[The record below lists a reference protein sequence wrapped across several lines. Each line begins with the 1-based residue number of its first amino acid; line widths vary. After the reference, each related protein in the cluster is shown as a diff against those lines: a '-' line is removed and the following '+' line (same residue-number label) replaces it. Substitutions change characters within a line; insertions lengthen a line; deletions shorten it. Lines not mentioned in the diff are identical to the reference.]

1 MIIKR
6 VRARNFRSIKDETL
20 SCDELTV
27 LVGPNGAGKSSFLKA
42 VDMFYSSGVFYD
54 AGDFYNENTSQDI
67 TITVT
72 YTNLSDAEKEL
83 FQKYIE
89 GDELTVEKVMAWPRN
104 KRNQRYHGTKLKNSD
119 FDAFRSAKG
128 SNLGAEYNLLKE
140 GAYNALPKYTNK
152 DNAEEALREW
162 EESNPDRCTRQRDN
176 GQFFGFTEVGG
187 ARLERF
193 TRFIFVPAVRDASE
207 DAVEGKGSPLTEIM
221 DLVVRSALRGSE
233 DIQKLRERTQKEYE
247 IIMNP
252 DNLSE
257 LRELEHSLN
266 TILKTY
272 VPEAGVDLI
281 WNASRAIDLPPPF
294 ASIRLV
300 EDDYAA
306 PVQSCGHGL
315 QRAYILTMLQYLAQ
329 VQTRSRTAEDD
340 TGIESSDDSPSFLI
354 AIEEPELYQHPN
366 RQRHMAKVL
375 LKLASGGIEGI
386 AQSTQVLYSTHSPL
400 FVDIRRFNNVRRLC
414 KVPSISEEP
423 KKTTVVSTTL
433 DEVAAIIGKADG
445 KIEGEYSGATLQPRL
460 QTLMTPWMNEGFFAD
475 VAVLVEGEE
484 DRAIL
489 LGVAQS
495 MDHDLESLGV
505 SVIPCMGK
513 NNLDRPTVIFQQLG
527 IPVYTVW
534 DSDKGNNEARPED
547 NQRLLRLQNEVEEDW
562 PHKVT
567 DRFACF
573 ESTLSKTFQEEV
585 GQGLFDEALND
596 CCRRWSLSKK
606 NQAKKN
612 PMVIQEI
619 LAEAKAQGCT
629 SGTVEEVINRIVRLR
644 LSGS

>member
-1 MIIKR
+1 MHEMIIKSVR
-6 VRARNFRSIKDETL
+6 VQNFRSIKDETL

-42 VDMFYSSGVFYD
+42 VDMFYLSSASYD
-54 AGDFYNENTSQDI
+54 TGDFYNENILQDI

-72 YTNLSDAEKEL
+72 YTNISDAEREL

-89 GDELTVEKVMAWPRN
+89 GDELIVEKVMAWPPT
-104 KRNQRYHGTKLKNSD
+104 KRNQRYHGTRLKNSD
-119 FDAFRSAKG
+119 FDAFRSAG
-128 SNLGAEYNLLKE
+128 GPNLRAEYNLLKE
-140 GAYNALPKYTNK
+140 GAYAALPDYANK
-152 DNAEEALREW
+152 DNAEEALRKW
-162 EESNPDRCTRQRDN
+162 EESNPDRCTRQRDD

-233 DIQKLRERTQKEYE
+233 DIQELRERTQRDYE
-247 IIMNP
+247 SIMNP

-272 VPEAGVDLI
+272 VPEADVDLV
-281 WNASRAIDLPPPF
+281 WNSSRAIDLPPPS

-300 EDDYAA
+300 EDDYSAS
-306 PVQSCGHGL
+306 VQSCGHGL

-329 VQTRSRTAEDD
+329 VQTRSRTAEDAIG
-340 TGIESSDDSPSFLI
+340 TESSDESPSFLI

-366 RQRHMAKVL
+366 RQRHMAKVF
-375 LKLASGGIEGI
+375 LKLASGGIEGV
-386 AQSTQVLYSTHSPL
+386 AQGTQVLYSTHSPL
-400 FVDIRRFNNVRRLC
+400 FVDIRRFNNVRRLS
-414 KVPSISEEP
+414 KVPSISGEP
-423 KKTTVVSTTL
+423 KQTTVVSTTL

-445 KIEGEYSGATLQPRL
+445 KIKGEYSGATLKPRL

-495 MDHDLESLGV
+495 MEYDLESLGI

-513 NNLDRPTVIFQQLG
+513 NNLDRPATIFRQLD
-527 IPVYTVW
+527 IPVYVVW
-534 DSDKGNNEARPED
+534 DSDQGNNEARPKD
-547 NQRLLRLQNEVEEDW
+547 NHKLLRLVNEVGEDW

-567 DRFACF
+567 DKFACF
-573 ESTLSKTFQEEV
+573 ESTLSATLQEEI
-585 GQGLFDEALND
+585 GQDLFDKELDD

-619 LAEAKAQGCT
+619 LAKAKAKGYT

-644 LSGS
+644 

>member
-1 MIIKR
+1 MHEMIIKR
-6 VRARNFRSIKDETL
+6 VRVRNFRSIKDETL

-42 VDMFYSSGVFYD
+42 LDMFYLSSAFYD
-54 AGDFYNENTSQDI
+54 VGDFYNENTSQDI
-67 TITVT
+67 IITVT
-72 YTNLSDAEKEL
+72 YTNLSDAEREL

-89 GDELTVEKVMAWPRN
+89 GDELTVEKVMVWPHS
-104 KRNQRYHGTKLKNSD
+104 KRNQRYHGASLKNSD
-119 FDAFRSAKG
+119 FDAFRSAG
-128 SNLGAEYNLLKE
+128 GPNLRAEYNLLKE
-140 GAYNALPKYTNK
+140 GAYTALSKYTNK
-152 DNAEEALREW
+152 GNAEEALRKW
-162 EESNPDRCTRQRDN
+162 EESNPDRCTRQRDD

-207 DAVEGKGSPLTEIM
+207 DAEEGKGSPLTEIM
-221 DLVVRSALRGSE
+221 DLVVRSALQGRE
-233 DIQKLRERTQKEYE
+233 DIQELRERTQREYE
-247 IIMNP
+247 IIMDP
-252 DNLSE
+252 GNLSE

-272 VPEAGVDLI
+272 VPEAEVDLV
-281 WNASRAIDLPPPF
+281 WYSSRAIDLPPPS
-294 ASIRLV
+294 ASIKLV
-300 EDDYAA
+300 EDDYSAL
-306 PVQSCGHGL
+306 VQSCGHGL

-340 TGIESSDDSPSFLI
+340 TGIESSDESPNFLI

-366 RQRHMAKVL
+366 RQRHMAKVF
-375 LKLASGGIEGI
+375 LKLASGSIEGV

-414 KVPSISEEP
+414 KVPSILGEP

-433 DEVAAIIGKADG
+433 DEVAAVIGKADG

-495 MDHDLESLGV
+495 MEYDLESLGV

-534 DSDKGNNEARPED
+534 DTDKGNNEAHPKD
-547 NQRLLRLQNEVEEDW
+547 NHKLLRLMNEVGEDW

-567 DRFACF
+567 NKFACF
-573 ESTLSKTFQEEV
+573 ESTLSTTLQEEI
-585 GQGLFDEALND
+585 GQGLFDKELDD
-596 CCRRWSLSKK
+596 CCKRWSLSKK
-606 NQAKKN
+606 KQAKKN

-619 LAEAKAQGCT
+619 LAKAKAKGCT

-644 LSGS
+644 